1 MKCSPQTSKQ
11 RKAHDKT
18 TMCGRTEVG
27 ILMKYTSPALQ
38 WHVLQWFSL
47 TEHSLWVPLV
57 HLYLLWVHSTHTQAP
72 AQVHINLKSKL
83 IGRICRGSL
92 SLFVL
97 RLHFYLRGEHTNTHK
112 GQIDH
117 ESSSQDWSSLHKI
130 YLYSAVG
137 SKQGGCLKARWENF
151 GFFAVFWSLPLM
163 AAELDM
169 SSVANAV

>member
-1 MKCSPQTSKQ
+1 MTRQ
-11 RKAHDKT
+11 RCAGELKLAFWWNTPPPHCNGTFCNDFHWLYT
-18 TMCGRTEVG
+18 ACGF
-27 ILMKYTSPALQ
+27 P
-38 WHVLQWFSL
+38 W
-47 TEHSLWVPLV
+47 
-57 HLYLLWVHSTHTQAP
+57 STYISSECTAAHTQTP

-151 GFFAVFWSLPLM
+151 GFFAFFLVPATGGGWIGYVQRGQCILKGKVWLSGC
-163 AAELDM
+163 
-169 SSVANAV
+169 